1 MYFLHKTLQKDW
13 KHSMW
18 NMDNT
23 ESWHAL
29 FVTTGH
35 EEKVKKAL
43 EAIFQDEIKSIVPKR
58 ELRERKAG
66 KWHKVK
72 RTLFPGY
79 VLIKG
84 RITIETYYRI
94 KKIPMLAKLLKDESG
109 PLKIEEKELE
119 VLNILLKDDDENIGF
134 STAYK
139 EGQKVKIIDG
149 PLVGLEGHIQSVDTR
164 KGRAKVNIDFLGSP
178 RTVQLG
184 INFVDKI

>member
-1 MYFLHKTLQKDW
+1 
-13 KHSMW
+13 MW
-18 NMDNT
+18 NIDKK

-35 EEKVKKAL
+35 EDKVKKAI
-43 EAIFQDEIKSIVPKR
+43 EATFKDEIKSIVPKR
-58 ELRERKAG
+58 ELRERKSG
-66 KWHKVK
+66 KWHIVK

-84 RITIETYYRI
+84 KITIETYYRI
-94 KKIPMLAKLLKDESG
+94 KEIPMLANLLKDESG

-119 VLNILLKDDDENIGF
+119 VLNILLNGEENIGI

-139 EGQKVKIIDG
+139 EGQKVRIIDG

-164 KGRAKVNIDFLGSP
+164 KGRAKVSIDFLGDT

-184 INFVDKI
+184 IDFVDKI

>member
-1 MYFLHKTLQKDW
+1 
-13 KHSMW
+13 MW
-18 NMDNT
+18 NIDKK

-35 EEKVKKAL
+35 EDKVKKAI
-43 EAIFQDEIKSIVPKR
+43 EATFKDEIKSIVPKR
-58 ELRERKAG
+58 ELRERKSG
-66 KWHKVK
+66 KWHIVK

-84 RITIETYYRI
+84 KITLETYYRI
-94 KKIPMLAKLLKDESG
+94 KEIPMLANLLRDESG

-119 VLNILLKDDDENIGF
+119 VLNILLKNGEENIGI

-139 EGQKVKIIDG
+139 EGQKVRIIDG

-164 KGRAKVNIDFLGSP
+164 KGRAKVSIDFLGDT

-184 INFVDKI
+184 IDFVDKI

>member
-1 MYFLHKTLQKDW
+1 
-13 KHSMW
+13 MW
-18 NMDNT
+18 NIDKK

-35 EEKVKKAL
+35 EDKVKKAI
-43 EAIFQDEIKSIVPKR
+43 EATFKDEIKSIVPKR
-58 ELRERKAG
+58 ELRERKSG
-66 KWHKVK
+66 KWHIVK

-84 RITIETYYRI
+84 KITIETYYRI
-94 KKIPMLAKLLKDESG
+94 KEIPMLANLLKDESG

-119 VLNILLKDDDENIGF
+119 VLNILLKNGEENIGI

-139 EGQKVKIIDG
+139 EGQKVRIIDG

-164 KGRAKVNIDFLGSP
+164 KGRAKLNIDFLGSP

>member
-1 MYFLHKTLQKDW
+1 
-13 KHSMW
+13 MW
-18 NMDNT
+18 NIDKK

-35 EEKVKKAL
+35 EDKVKKAI
-43 EAIFQDEIKSIVPKR
+43 EATFKDEIESIVPKR
-58 ELRERKAG
+58 ELRERKSG
-66 KWHKVK
+66 KWHIVK

-84 RITIETYYRI
+84 KITIETYYRI
-94 KKIPMLAKLLKDESG
+94 KEIPMLANLLRDESG

-119 VLNILLKDDDENIGF
+119 VLNILLKNGEENIGI

-139 EGQKVKIIDG
+139 EGQKVRIIDG

-164 KGRAKVNIDFLGSP
+164 KGRAKLNIDFLGSP

>member
-1 MYFLHKTLQKDW
+1 
-13 KHSMW
+13 MW
-18 NMDNT
+18 NIDKK

-35 EEKVKKAL
+35 EDKVKKAI
-43 EAIFQDEIKSIVPKR
+43 EATFKDEIKSIVPKR
-58 ELRERKAG
+58 ELRERKSG
-66 KWHKVK
+66 KWHIVK

-84 RITIETYYRI
+84 KITIETYYRI
-94 KKIPMLAKLLKDESG
+94 KEIPMLANLLKDESG

-119 VLNILLKDDDENIGF
+119 VLNILLNGEENIGI

-139 EGQKVKIIDG
+139 EGQKIRIIDG

-164 KGRAKVNIDFLGSP
+164 KGRAKVSIDFLGDT

-184 INFVDKI
+184 IDFVDKI

>member
-1 MYFLHKTLQKDW
+1 
-13 KHSMW
+13 
-18 NMDNT
+18 
-23 ESWHAL
+23 
-29 FVTTGH
+29 
-35 EEKVKKAL
+35 
-43 EAIFQDEIKSIVPKR
+43 
-58 ELRERKAG
+58 
-66 KWHKVK
+66 
-72 RTLFPGY
+72 
-79 VLIKG
+79 
-84 RITIETYYRI
+84 
-94 KKIPMLAKLLKDESG
+94 MLSKLLKDESG